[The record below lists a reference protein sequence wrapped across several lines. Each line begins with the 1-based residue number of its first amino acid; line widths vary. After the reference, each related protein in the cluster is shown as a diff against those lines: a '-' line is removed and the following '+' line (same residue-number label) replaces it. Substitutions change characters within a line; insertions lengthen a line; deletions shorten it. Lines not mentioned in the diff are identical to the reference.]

1 MFPLVE
7 QYEESSQTAAAFC
20 AERGI
25 SYGQLFYW
33 RRKYRL
39 EAAAVD
45 SGAFVEIGRPVAG
58 EEAQVEIMY
67 PGGIRVRLLAPV
79 SASYLAQLVQ
89 S

>member
-7 QYEESSQTAAAFC
+7 QYEESSPDRCSVLCRARHLVWAAALLASEVSTGGC
-20 AERGI
+20 G
-25 SYGQLFYW
+25 
-33 RRKYRL
+33 
-39 EAAAVD
+39 

-58 EEAQVEIMY
+58 EEARVEIMY

>member
-1 MFPLVE
+1 MFQLVE

-25 SYGQLFYW
+25 SYGQLFDW

-45 SGAFVEIGRPVAG
+45 SGALVEIGRLVVAG
-58 EEAQVEIMY
+58 EAQVEIMY
-67 PGGIRVRLLAPV
+67 PGGIRVRFFAPV
-79 SASYLAQLVQ
+79 FASYVA
-89 S
+89 